1 MFLKAFV
8 ILSLGVASTTAT
20 WELDT
25 TRTATIGP
33 DAWTYRQN
41 LQCSTVKSLM
51 GGMTALANQVQDT
64 FIDQQY
70 SIYSGFSTTA
80 TTADTTLNN
89 HHYPYNYAF
98 RGEANSC
105 SGWYECCIE
114 YTGFSWSDITSN
126 KNLETFL
133 INLTPSVSSM
143 PK

>member
-41 LQCSTVKSLM
+41 LQCSTVKSLIGTM
-51 GGMTALANQVQDT
+51 KALARQAQAT
-64 FIDQQY
+64 FNDEQC

-80 TTADTTLNN
+80 TTADTTING
-89 HHYPYNYAF
+89 HHYQSQGN
-98 RGEANSC
+98 R
-105 SGWYECCIE
+105 
-114 YTGFSWSDITSN
+114 WSI
-126 KNLETFL
+126 
-133 INLTPSVSSM
+133 P
-143 PK
+143 